1 MDAEHV
7 IYLTKR
13 RPVYYRQPNVV
24 SVLKK
29 NINETITTTDGRNNM
44 INTNNLS
51 SYESK
56 VIFLADW

>member
-13 RPVYYRQPNVV
+13 RPVYYSQPNVV